1 MVRPYD
7 EIIFI
12 FLYFAHLKFS
22 RTFLNSRIVLKTD
35 QPHLFIISRNFLG
48 GNKRSKMVF
57 NMGSIM
63 TGSTINIRKM
73 RISVLSESKVL

>member
-1 MVRPYD
+1 MDTKHILNISRILG
-7 EIIFI
+7 EITISGT
-12 FLYFAHLKFS
+12 L
-22 RTFLNSRIVLKTD
+22 FLNSRIVLKTD

-57 NMGSIM
+57 NMGSIL

-73 RISVLSESKVL
+73 RISVLSESKIS